1 MRSGVWTRVFPFLFF
16 KNRKLPKPCDGWYMQ
31 RILMDELV
39 AVLNLVLSNKGLSI
53 LWASNVLFDK
63 LLNKKNSCKRL
74 KTERLSVEES
84 RLWAGLVVHGHVLK
98 HGLEFVVAMETEL
111 MIIKILSLY
120 QTKS

>member
-1 MRSGVWTRVFPFLFF
+1 M
-16 KNRKLPKPCDGWYMQ
+16 
-31 RILMDELV
+31 
-39 AVLNLVLSNKGLSI
+39 
-53 LWASNVLFDK
+53 LFDK